1 MENTIVLYSTKN
13 EKDSLCI
20 ESMFARYDLQEI
32 YTLNPNVTSEYMH
45 IYTWTKKEEIEESY
59 IYDLNRKIVDDR
71 LENSNYNQ
79 IIIYGTDIV
88 MIETIEY
95 IISKNKEREEKDKFK
110 VKVIS
115 EIYEGTLFYDRERL
129 SFLKCI
135 ELLKEKEIYKMYFL
149 KKGIYEAYLNMGYS
163 VRIFNAKFYIRKRT

>member
-1 MENTIVLYSTKN
+1 MKNTIVLYSTKN
-13 EKDSLCI
+13 EKDALCI
-20 ESMFARYDLQEI
+20 ESMFRGYDMQEI
-32 YTLNPNVTSEYMH
+32 YTLKPNITSEYMH
-45 IYTWTKKEEIEESY
+45 VYTWTKKEELEESY

-79 IIIYGTDIV
+79 VIIYGTDIV

-95 IISKNKEREEKDKFK
+95 IIRKNKEREEKDKFRI
-110 VKVIS
+110 KVIS
-115 EIYEGTLFYDRERL
+115 EIYEGTLFYDRERS

-149 KKGIYEAYLNMGYS
+149 KKGIYEAYLNMGYN
-163 VRIFNAKFYIRKRT
+163 VRIFNA

>member
-1 MENTIVLYSTKN
+1 MKNTIVLYSTKN
-13 EKDSLCI
+13 EKDALCI
-20 ESMFARYDLQEI
+20 ESMFRGYDMQEI
-32 YTLNPNVTSEYMH
+32 YTLKPNITSEYMH
-45 IYTWTKKEEIEESY
+45 VYTWTKKEELEESY

-79 IIIYGTDIV
+79 IIIYGTYIV
-88 MIETIEY
+88 IIETIEY

-115 EIYEGTLFYDRERL
+115 EIYEGTLFYDRERS

-149 KKGIYEAYLNMGYS
+149 KKGIYEAYLNMGYN
-163 VRIFNAKFYIRKRT
+163 VRIFNA

>member
-20 ESMFARYDLQEI
+20 ESMFAGYDLQEI
-32 YTLNPNVTSEYMH
+32 YTLNPNVTSEYMY

-59 IYDLNRKIVDDR
+59 IYDLNKKIIDDK
-71 LENSNYNQ
+71 LNEKNYNQ
-79 IIIYGTDIV
+79 VIIYGTDIV
-88 MIETIEY
+88 MIEIIQY
-95 IISKNKEREEKDKFK
+95 IIGKNKDRKENEKIKI
-110 VKVIS
+110 KVIS

-129 SFLKCI
+129 SFLRCI
-135 ELLKEKEIYKMYFL
+135 ELLKKKEIYKMYFL

>member
-1 MENTIVLYSTKN
+1 MKNTIVLYSTKN
-13 EKDSLCI
+13 EKDALCI
-20 ESMFARYDLQEI
+20 ESMFRGYDMQEI
-32 YTLNPNVTSEYMH
+32 YTLKPNITSEYMH
-45 IYTWTKKEEIEESY
+45 VYTWTKKEELEESY

-95 IISKNKEREEKDKFK
+95 IIRKNKEREEKDKFRI
-110 VKVIS
+110 KVIS
-115 EIYEGTLFYDRERL
+115 EIYEGTLFYDRERS

-149 KKGIYEAYLNMGYS
+149 KKGIYEAYLNMGYN
-163 VRIFNAKFYIRKRT
+163 VRIFNA

>member
-1 MENTIVLYSTKN
+1 MKNTIVLYSTKN
-13 EKDSLCI
+13 EKDALCI
-20 ESMFARYDLQEI
+20 ESMFRGYDMQEI
-32 YTLNPNVTSEYMH
+32 YTLKPNITSEYMH
-45 IYTWTKKEEIEESY
+45 VYTWTKKEELEESY

-71 LENSNYNQ
+71 LENSKYNQ
-79 IIIYGTDIV
+79 VIIYGTDIV

-95 IISKNKEREEKDKFK
+95 IIRKNKEREEKDKFK

-149 KKGIYEAYLNMGYS
+149 KKGIYEAYLNMGYN
-163 VRIFNAKFYIRKRT
+163 VRIFNA

>member
-1 MENTIVLYSTKN
+1 MKNTIVLYSTKN
-13 EKDSLCI
+13 EKDALCI
-20 ESMFARYDLQEI
+20 ESMFRGYDMQEI
-32 YTLNPNVTSEYMH
+32 YTLKPNITSEYMH
-45 IYTWTKKEEIEESY
+45 VYTWTKKEELEESY

-79 IIIYGTDIV
+79 VIIYGTDIV

-95 IISKNKEREEKDKFK
+95 IIRKNKEREEKDKFK

-115 EIYEGTLFYDRERL
+115 EIYEGTLFYDRERS

-135 ELLKEKEIYKMYFL
+135 ELLKEKGIYKMYFL
-149 KKGIYEAYLNMGYS
+149 KKGIYEAYLNMGYN
-163 VRIFNAKFYIRKRT
+163 VRIFNA

>member
-1 MENTIVLYSTKN
+1 MKNTIVLYSTKN
-13 EKDSLCI
+13 EKDALCI
-20 ESMFARYDLQEI
+20 ESMFRGYDMQEI
-32 YTLNPNVTSEYMH
+32 YTLKPNITSEYMH
-45 IYTWTKKEEIEESY
+45 VYTWTKKEELEESY

-149 KKGIYEAYLNMGYS
+149 KKGIYEAYLNMEYN
-163 VRIFNAKFYIRKRT
+163 VRIFNA

>member
-1 MENTIVLYSTKN
+1 MKNTIVLYSTKN
-13 EKDSLCI
+13 EKDALCI
-20 ESMFARYDLQEI
+20 ESMFRGYDMQEI
-32 YTLNPNVTSEYMH
+32 YTLKPNITSEYMH
-45 IYTWTKKEEIEESY
+45 VYTWTKKEELEESY

-115 EIYEGTLFYDRERL
+115 EIYEGTLFYDRERS

-149 KKGIYEAYLNMGYS
+149 KKGIYETYLNMGYN
-163 VRIFNAKFYIRKRT
+163 VRIFNA

>member
-1 MENTIVLYSTKN
+1 MKNTIVLYSTKN
-13 EKDSLCI
+13 EKDALCI
-20 ESMFARYDLQEI
+20 ESMFREYDMQEI
-32 YTLNPNVTSEYMH
+32 YTLKPNITSEYMH
-45 IYTWTKKEEIEESY
+45 VYTWTKKEELEESY

-79 IIIYGTDIV
+79 VIIYGTDIV

-95 IISKNKEREEKDKFK
+95 IIRKNKEREEKDKFK

-115 EIYEGTLFYDRERL
+115 EIYEGTLFYDRERS

-149 KKGIYEAYLNMGYS
+149 KKGIYEAYLNMGYN
-163 VRIFNAKFYIRKRT
+163 VRIFNA

>member
-1 MENTIVLYSTKN
+1 MKNTIVLYSTKN
-13 EKDSLCI
+13 EKDALCI
-20 ESMFARYDLQEI
+20 ESMFRGYDMQEI
-32 YTLNPNVTSEYMH
+32 YTLKPNITSEYMH
-45 IYTWTKKEEIEESY
+45 VYTWTKKEELEESY

-95 IISKNKEREEKDKFK
+95 IIRKNKEREEKDKFK

-115 EIYEGTLFYDRERL
+115 EIYEGTLFYDRERS

-149 KKGIYEAYLNMGYS
+149 KKGIYEAYLNMGYN
-163 VRIFNAKFYIRKRT
+163 VRIFNA

>member
-1 MENTIVLYSTKN
+1 MKNTIVLYSTKN
-13 EKDSLCI
+13 EKDALCI
-20 ESMFARYDLQEI
+20 ESMFRGYDMQEI
-32 YTLNPNVTSEYMH
+32 YTLKPNITSEYRH
-45 IYTWTKKEEIEESY
+45 VYTWTKKEELEESY

-88 MIETIEY
+88 MIDTIEY

-115 EIYEGTLFYDRERL
+115 EIYEGTLFYDRERS

-163 VRIFNAKFYIRKRT
+163 VRIFNAKFHIRKRT

>member
-1 MENTIVLYSTKN
+1 MKNTIVLYSTKN
-13 EKDSLCI
+13 EKDALCI
-20 ESMFARYDLQEI
+20 ESMFRGYDMQEI
-32 YTLNPNVTSEYMH
+32 YTLKPNITSEYMH
-45 IYTWTKKEEIEESY
+45 VYTWTQKEELEESY

-88 MIETIEY
+88 MIDTIEY
-95 IISKNKEREEKDKFK
+95 IIRKNKEREEKDKFK

-149 KKGIYEAYLNMGYS
+149 KKGIYEAYLNMGYN
-163 VRIFNAKFYIRKRT
+163 VRIFNA

>member
-1 MENTIVLYSTKN
+1 MKNTIVLYSTKN
-13 EKDSLCI
+13 EKDALCI
-20 ESMFARYDLQEI
+20 ESMFRGYDMQEI
-32 YTLNPNVTSEYMH
+32 YTLKPNITSEYMH
-45 IYTWTKKEEIEESY
+45 VYTWTKKEELEESY

-115 EIYEGTLFYDRERL
+115 EIYEGTLFYDRER
-129 SFLKCI
+129 S
-135 ELLKEKEIYKMYFL
+135 YFL
-149 KKGIYEAYLNMGYS
+149 KFI
-163 VRIFNAKFYIRKRT
+163 

>member
-1 MENTIVLYSTKN
+1 MKNTIVLYSTKN
-13 EKDSLCI
+13 EKDALCI
-20 ESMFARYDLQEI
+20 ESMFRGYDMQEI
-32 YTLNPNVTSEYMH
+32 YTLKPNITSEYMH
-45 IYTWTKKEEIEESY
+45 VYTWTKNEELEESY

-115 EIYEGTLFYDRERL
+115 EIYEGTLFYDRERS

-149 KKGIYEAYLNMGYS
+149 KKGIYEAYLNMGYN
-163 VRIFNAKFYIRKRT
+163 VRIFNA

>member
-1 MENTIVLYSTKN
+1 MKNTIVLYSTKN
-13 EKDSLCI
+13 EKDALCI
-20 ESMFARYDLQEI
+20 ESMFRGYDMQEI
-32 YTLNPNVTSEYMH
+32 YTLKPNITSEYMH
-45 IYTWTKKEEIEESY
+45 VYTWTKKEELEESY

-79 IIIYGTDIV
+79 VIIYGTDIV

-95 IISKNKEREEKDKFK
+95 IIRKNKERKEKDKFK

-115 EIYEGTLFYDRERL
+115 EIYEGTLFYDRERS

-135 ELLKEKEIYKMYFL
+135 ELLKEKEIYKIYFL
-149 KKGIYEAYLNMGYS
+149 KKGIYEAYLNMGYN
-163 VRIFNAKFYIRKRT
+163 VRIFNA

>member
-1 MENTIVLYSTKN
+1 MKMKNTIVLYSTKN
-13 EKDSLCI
+13 EKDALCI
-20 ESMFARYDLQEI
+20 ESMFRGYDMQEI
-32 YTLNPNVTSEYMH
+32 YTLKPNITSEYMH
-45 IYTWTKKEEIEESY
+45 VYTWTKKEELEESY

-79 IIIYGTDIV
+79 VIIYGTDIV

-95 IISKNKEREEKDKFK
+95 IIRKNKEREEKDKFK

-115 EIYEGTLFYDRERL
+115 EIYEGTLFYDRERS

-149 KKGIYEAYLNMGYS
+149 KKGIYEAYLNMGYN
-163 VRIFNAKFYIRKRT
+163 VRIFNA

>member
-1 MENTIVLYSTKN
+1 MKNTIVLYSTKN
-13 EKDSLCI
+13 EKDALCI
-20 ESMFARYDLQEI
+20 ESMFRGYDMQEI
-32 YTLNPNVTSEYMH
+32 YTLKPNITSEYMH
-45 IYTWTKKEEIEESY
+45 VYTWTKKEELEESY

-88 MIETIEY
+88 MIDTIEY
-95 IISKNKEREEKDKFK
+95 IIRKNKEREEKDKFK

-115 EIYEGTLFYDRERL
+115 EIYEGTLFYDRERS

-149 KKGIYEAYLNMGYS
+149 KKGIYEAYLNMGYN
-163 VRIFNAKFYIRKRT
+163 VRIFNA

>member
-1 MENTIVLYSTKN
+1 MKNTIVLYSTKN
-13 EKDSLCI
+13 EKDALCI
-20 ESMFARYDLQEI
+20 ESMFRGYDMQEI
-32 YTLNPNVTSEYMH
+32 YTLKPNITSEYMH
-45 IYTWTKKEEIEESY
+45 VYTWTKKEELEESY

-88 MIETIEY
+88 MIDTIEY
-95 IISKNKEREEKDKFK
+95 IIRKNKEREEKDKFK

-115 EIYEGTLFYDRERL
+115 EIYEGTLFYDRERS

-149 KKGIYEAYLNMGYS
+149 KKGIYEAYLNMEYN
-163 VRIFNAKFYIRKRT
+163 VRIFNA

>member
-1 MENTIVLYSTKN
+1 MKNTIVLYSTKN
-13 EKDSLCI
+13 EKDALCI
-20 ESMFARYDLQEI
+20 ESMFRGYDMQEI
-32 YTLNPNVTSEYMH
+32 YTLKPNITSEYMH
-45 IYTWTKKEEIEESY
+45 VYTWTKKEELEESY

-71 LENSNYNQ
+71 LENSNYNK

-88 MIETIEY
+88 MIDTIEY
-95 IISKNKEREEKDKFK
+95 IIRKNKEREEKDKFK

-115 EIYEGTLFYDRERL
+115 EIYEGTLFYDRERS

-149 KKGIYEAYLNMGYS
+149 KKGIYEAYLNMGYN
-163 VRIFNAKFYIRKRT
+163 VRIFNA

>member
-1 MENTIVLYSTKN
+1 MKNTIVLYSTKN
-13 EKDSLCI
+13 EKDALCI
-20 ESMFARYDLQEI
+20 ESMFRGYDMQKI
-32 YTLNPNVTSEYMH
+32 YTLKPNITSEYMH
-45 IYTWTKKEEIEESY
+45 VYTWTKKEELEESY

-79 IIIYGTDIV
+79 VIIYGTDIV
-88 MIETIEY
+88 MIDTIEY

-149 KKGIYEAYLNMGYS
+149 KKGIYEAYLNMGYN
-163 VRIFNAKFYIRKRT
+163 VRIFNA

>member
-1 MENTIVLYSTKN
+1 MKNTIVLYSIKN
-13 EKDSLCI
+13 EKDALCI
-20 ESMFARYDLQEI
+20 ESMFRGYDMQEI
-32 YTLNPNVTSEYMH
+32 YTLKPNITSEYMH
-45 IYTWTKKEEIEESY
+45 VYTWTKKEELEESY

-79 IIIYGTDIV
+79 VIIYGTDIV

-95 IISKNKEREEKDKFK
+95 IIRKNKEREEKDKFRI
-110 VKVIS
+110 KVIS
-115 EIYEGTLFYDRERL
+115 EIYEGTLFYDRERS

>member
-1 MENTIVLYSTKN
+1 MKMKNTIVLYSTKN
-13 EKDSLCI
+13 EKDALCI
-20 ESMFARYDLQEI
+20 ESMFRGYDMQKI
-32 YTLNPNVTSEYMH
+32 YTLKPNITSEYMH
-45 IYTWTKKEEIEESY
+45 VYTWTKKEELEESY

-79 IIIYGTDIV
+79 VIIYGTDIV
-88 MIETIEY
+88 MIDTIEY

-149 KKGIYEAYLNMGYS
+149 KKGIYEAYLNMGYN
-163 VRIFNAKFYIRKRT
+163 VRIFNA

>member
-1 MENTIVLYSTKN
+1 MKMKNTIVLYSTKN
-13 EKDSLCI
+13 EKDALCI
-20 ESMFARYDLQEI
+20 ESMFRGYDMQEI
-32 YTLNPNVTSEYMH
+32 YTLKPNITSEYMH
-45 IYTWTKKEEIEESY
+45 VYTWTKKEELEESY

-88 MIETIEY
+88 MIDTIEY

-115 EIYEGTLFYDRERL
+115 EIYEGTLFYDRERS

-149 KKGIYEAYLNMGYS
+149 KKGIYEAYLNMGYN
-163 VRIFNAKFYIRKRT
+163 VRIFNA

>member
-1 MENTIVLYSTKN
+1 MKNTIVLYSTKN
-13 EKDSLCI
+13 EKDALCI
-20 ESMFARYDLQEI
+20 ESMFRGYDMQEI
-32 YTLNPNVTSEYMH
+32 YTLKPNITSEYMH
-45 IYTWTKKEEIEESY
+45 VYTWTKKEELEESY

-71 LENSNYNQ
+71 LKNSNYNQ

-95 IISKNKEREEKDKFK
+95 IIRKNKEREEKDKFK

-115 EIYEGTLFYDRERL
+115 EIYEGTLFYDRERS

-149 KKGIYEAYLNMGYS
+149 KKGIYEAYLNMGYN
-163 VRIFNAKFYIRKRT
+163 VRIFNA

>member
-1 MENTIVLYSTKN
+1 MKNTIVLYSTKN
-13 EKDSLCI
+13 EKDALCI
-20 ESMFARYDLQEI
+20 ESMFRGYDMQEI
-32 YTLNPNVTSEYMH
+32 YTLKPNITSEYMH
-45 IYTWTKKEEIEESY
+45 VYTWTKKEELEESY

-115 EIYEGTLFYDRERL
+115 EIYEGTLFYDRERSYL
-129 SFLKCI
+129 LKCI

-149 KKGIYEAYLNMGYS
+149 KKGIYEAYLNMGYN
-163 VRIFNAKFYIRKRT
+163 VRIFNA

>member
-1 MENTIVLYSTKN
+1 MKNTIVLYSTKN
-13 EKDSLCI
+13 EKDALCI
-20 ESMFARYDLQEI
+20 ESMFRGYDMQEI
-32 YTLNPNVTSEYMH
+32 YTLKPNITSEYMH
-45 IYTWTKKEEIEESY
+45 VYTWTKKEELEESY

-79 IIIYGTDIV
+79 VIIYGTDIV

-95 IISKNKEREEKDKFK
+95 IIRKNKEREEKDKFK

-115 EIYEGTLFYDRERL
+115 EIYEGTLFYDRERS

-149 KKGIYEAYLNMGYS
+149 KKGIYEAYLNMGYN
-163 VRIFNAKFYIRKRT
+163 VRIFHA

>member
-1 MENTIVLYSTKN
+1 MKNTIVLYSTKN
-13 EKDSLCI
+13 EKDALCI
-20 ESMFARYDLQEI
+20 ESMFRGYDMQEI
-32 YTLNPNVTSEYMH
+32 YTLKPNITSEYMH
-45 IYTWTKKEEIEESY
+45 VYTWTKKEELDESY

-88 MIETIEY
+88 IIETIEY

-115 EIYEGTLFYDRERL
+115 EIYEGTLFYDRERS

-149 KKGIYEAYLNMGYS
+149 KKGIYEAYLNMGYN
-163 VRIFNAKFYIRKRT
+163 VRIFNA

>member
-1 MENTIVLYSTKN
+1 MKNTIVLYSTKN
-13 EKDSLCI
+13 EKDALCI
-20 ESMFARYDLQEI
+20 ESMFRGYDMQEI
-32 YTLNPNVTSEYMH
+32 YTLKPNITSEYMH
-45 IYTWTKKEEIEESY
+45 VYTWTKKEELEESY

-88 MIETIEY
+88 MIDTIEY
-95 IISKNKEREEKDKFK
+95 IISKNKERKEKDKFK

-115 EIYEGTLFYDRERL
+115 EIYEGTLFYDRERS

-149 KKGIYEAYLNMGYS
+149 KKGIYEAYLNMGYN
-163 VRIFNAKFYIRKRT
+163 VRIFNA

>member
-1 MENTIVLYSTKN
+1 MKNTIVLYSTKN
-13 EKDSLCI
+13 EKDALCI
-20 ESMFARYDLQEI
+20 ESMFRGYDMQEI
-32 YTLNPNVTSEYMH
+32 YTLKPNITSEYMH
-45 IYTWTKKEEIEESY
+45 VYTWTKKEELEESY

-71 LENSNYNQ
+71 LENSKYNQ
-79 IIIYGTDIV
+79 VIIYGTDIV
-88 MIETIEY
+88 MIDTIEY

-115 EIYEGTLFYDRERL
+115 EIYEGTLFYDRERS

-149 KKGIYEAYLNMGYS
+149 KKGIYEAYLNMGYN
-163 VRIFNAKFYIRKRT
+163 VRIFNA

>member
-1 MENTIVLYSTKN
+1 MKNTIVLYSTKN
-13 EKDSLCI
+13 EKDALCI
-20 ESMFARYDLQEI
+20 ESMFRGYDMQEI
-32 YTLNPNVTSEYMH
+32 YTLKPNITSEYMH
-45 IYTWTKKEEIEESY
+45 VYTWTKKEELEESY

-95 IISKNKEREEKDKFK
+95 IIRKNKEREEKDKFK

-149 KKGIYEAYLNMGYS
+149 KKGIYEAYLNMGYN
-163 VRIFNAKFYIRKRT
+163 VRIFNA